1 MPRCEIMFALWD
13 HFLRFAYEVH
23 LVVGDLMVMSQIDQE
38 LQHAL
43 VTVKFIYAIIM
54 RITRTM

>member
-1 MPRCEIMFALWD
+1 MEEKRPG
-13 HFLRFAYEVH
+13 FLRFAYDVH

-43 VTVKFIYAIIM
+43 VTVEFIYAIIM
-54 RITRTM
+54 RITHTM

>member
-1 MPRCEIMFALWD
+1 MEEKRPD
-13 HFLRFAYEVH
+13 FLRFAYDVH

-54 RITRTM
+54 RITHTM